1 MAFVMDPIRSID
13 IRGDT
18 TFALM
23 LEAQRRGHRVF
34 YDRSGRSRRRERR
47 VFAKVFPVT
56 LRREH
61 GNHAEVGEPHVADL
75 DAEMQIVFQ
84 RKDPPVDEAYVTAT
98 QILALLKRA
107 RVWNR
112 PAGILA
118 ANEKLYALHFADLM
132 PETLVA
138 RETARFL
145 DFLEEMG
152 GEMIVKPLGG
162 RGGEGIFHVRRDDR
176 NLFSILEQT
185 TRFGTRLAMAQRYLP
200 DVRSGDKRILL
211 LEGEPLGA
219 VLRVPAEGEN
229 RANLHV
235 GGRPAEGRARR
246 GRPPHHRSA
255 APLARARRP
264 PLRRHRRDRR
274 PAHRGERHQP
284 DGDPGDERP
293 RRRPLRGA
301 RARAGRAEA
310 LADGRRLRPR
320 PPPSAA
326 SNSVDNP
333 PESLLTP
340 SEARRIIRA
349 SVGGSSPAPTVLPP
363 KPRLPVAGKTQPT
376 EKEWSMATKV
386 AKPESSE
393 RRAGSTTSTRRGT

>member
-1 MAFVMDPIRSID
+1 MAFVMDPVRSID

-34 YDRSGRSRRRERR
+34 SVDPGDLGVSGGR

-56 LRREH
+56 LRSEL
-61 GNHAEVGEPHVADL
+61 GNHVGVGEPHSADL

-145 DFLEEMG
+145 DFLEQMG
-152 GEMIVKPLGG
+152 GEMIVKPLAG

-185 TRFGTRLAMAQRYLP
+185 TRFGTKLAMAQRYLP
-200 DVRSGDKRILL
+200 AVRRGDKRILL
-211 LEGEPLGA
+211 LDGEPLGA
-219 VLRVPAEGEN
+219 VLRVPAEGET

-235 GGRPAEGRARR
+235 GGRPQQ
-246 GRPPHHRSA
+246 A
-255 APLARARRP
+255 ALDAD
-264 PLRRHRRDRR
+264 DRR
-274 PAHRGERHQP
+274 IVE
-284 DGDPGDERP
+284 
-293 RRRPLRGA
+293 
-301 RARAGRAEA
+301 
-310 LADGRRLRPR
+310 RLRPWLERDGLHFVGIDVIGGRLTEVNVTSPTGIQEMNALDGARYEERVLDRVEASLSTPR
-320 PPPSAA
+320 P
-326 SNSVDNP
+326 
-333 PESLLTP
+333 
-340 SEARRIIRA
+340 
-349 SVGGSSPAPTVLPP
+349 
-363 KPRLPVAGKTQPT
+363 
-376 EKEWSMATKV
+376 
-386 AKPESSE
+386 
-393 RRAGSTTSTRRGT
+393 TTR

>member
-23 LEAQRRGHRVF
+23 LEAQRRGHHVF
-34 YDRSGRSRRRERR
+34 CVDPGDLGVAGGA

-56 LRREH
+56 LLREQ
-61 GNHAEVGEPHVADL
+61 GKHAELGEPHVADL

-84 RKDPPVDEAYVTAT
+84 RKDPPVDESYVTAT
-98 QILALLKRA
+98 QILGLLKRP

-138 RETARFL
+138 RESARFL
-145 DFLEEMG
+145 DFLEQMG

-185 TRFGTRLAMAQRYLP
+185 TRFGTKLAMAQRYLP
-200 DVRSGDKRILL
+200 DVRRGDKRILL

-219 VLRVPAEGEN
+219 LLRVPAEGEN

-235 GGRPAEGRARR
+235 GGRPERA
-246 GRPPHHRSA
+246 
-255 APLARARRP
+255 L
-264 PLRRHRRDRR
+264 LDEDDRR
-274 PAHRGERHQP
+274 II
-284 DGDPGDERP
+284 D
-293 RRRPLRGA
+293 
-301 RARAGRAEA
+301 
-310 LADGRRLRPR
+310 RLRPWLER
-320 PPPSAA
+320 DGLHF
-326 SNSVDNP
+326 VGIDVIGG
-333 PESLLTP
+333 LLTEVNVTSP
-340 SEARRIIRA
+340 TGIQEMNALDGARYEQRVLERVEAQL
-349 SVGGSSPAPTVLPP
+349 GAP
-363 KPRLPVAGKTQPT
+363 
-376 EKEWSMATKV
+376 
-386 AKPESSE
+386 
-393 RRAGSTTSTRRGT
+393 